1 VLVSFFTRQEPG
13 AAAPSGHTAKTAFTM
28 RIGQYALLSRADLD
42 DLAGRAG
49 LVVDRVDLDYLE
61 GWPNAIL
68 RSSKSR

>member
-1 VLVSFFTRQEPG
+1 
-13 AAAPSGHTAKTAFTM
+13 M